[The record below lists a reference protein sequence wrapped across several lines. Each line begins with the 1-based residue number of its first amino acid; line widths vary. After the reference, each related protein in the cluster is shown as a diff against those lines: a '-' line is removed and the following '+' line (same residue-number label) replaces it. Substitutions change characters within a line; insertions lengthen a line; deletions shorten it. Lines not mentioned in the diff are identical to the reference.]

1 MQGRYFICRGGSLF
15 SGGRGRG
22 GGSVCLLLEG
32 DILAWEGK
40 CCFLEWFLEGAGGS
54 GPPPSFS
61 EFAPTSPPP
70 HQNFRLPPLRRPYS
84 SLFARRM
91 MKNFAC
97 GGHYYFIYHFQL
109 HLQSNCKI
117 AGNFFLRPP
126 PNSKSCLRPPPAKNP
141 AHDPG
146 ELMHEKIIDQFINT
160 SQNNKPRARTPEN
173 EIKINIAAG
182 KIFPVKRTN
191 IPRGVV
197 LSVLRS

>member
-1 MQGRYFICRGGSLF
+1 MLVLYMQGREFIF
-15 SGGRGRG
+15 
-22 GGSVCLLLEG
+22 
-32 DILAWEGK
+32 WE
-40 CCFLEWFLEGAGGS
+40 EGAGG
-54 GPPPSFS
+54 GWECLLIIGGGYTCMGRKMLLFRVVLGGGRGFRTPPSFS
-61 EFAPTSPPP
+61 EFAPTSPPH

-191 IPRGVV
+191 IPRGV